1 MNDMETPSGR
11 LSTHEIIS
19 AVAQLSLPEIEEVFD
34 HVLAL
39 QAERK
44 AGHLSPAQSA
54 LLVRISEGLPAELAE
69 RLAALR
75 AKRDDDT
82 ITDAEYEELTRLGD
96 QAEELHAERLAALVE
111 LAKLRGVSLPVLLDQ
126 LGVHFPDKA
135 RLPTIPV

>member
-1 MNDMETPSGR
+1 METPSSR
-11 LSTHEIIS
+11 LSTDEIIS

-44 AGHLSPAQSA
+44 AGHLSQAQSV
-54 LLVRISEGLPAELAE
+54 LLLRISEGLPSEVTE
-69 RLAALR
+69 RLALLR

-82 ITDAEYEELTRLGD
+82 ITDAEYEELTGLCD
-96 QAEELHAERLAALVE
+96 QAEELHADRVGSLVE

-126 LGVHFPDKA
+126 LGIHFPDN
-135 RLPTIPV
+135 V

>member
-1 MNDMETPSGR
+1 MNAMETPSGR
-11 LSTHEIIS
+11 LSTDEIIS

-54 LLVRISEGLPAELAE
+54 LLIRISEGLPAELAE
-69 RLAALR
+69 RLAALK

-82 ITDAEYEELTRLGD
+82 ITDDEYEELTRLGD
-96 QAEELHAERLAALVE
+96 QAEELHADRLAALVE
-111 LAKLRGVSLPVLLDQ
+111 LAKLRGVGLPVLLDQ
-126 LGVHFPDKA
+126 LGIHFPDN
-135 RLPTIPV
+135 V